1 MLLSPD
7 IETSASLDLSG
18 SGVPD
23 AGVGTPSAAGGM
35 PSPAARRRSQ
45 SLQPLATAAAG
56 DLTILISTTWTR

>member
-23 AGVGTPSAAGGM
+23 AGTPSAAGGM